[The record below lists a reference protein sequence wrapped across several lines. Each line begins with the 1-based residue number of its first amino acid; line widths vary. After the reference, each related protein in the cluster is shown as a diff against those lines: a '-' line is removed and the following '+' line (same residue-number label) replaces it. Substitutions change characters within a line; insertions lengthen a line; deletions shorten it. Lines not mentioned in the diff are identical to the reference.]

1 MAKWIL
7 FSSGYALSGP
17 SAVYL
22 SRFDC
27 ICSFLSSS
35 HTRIGLVIVFT
46 MFCLF
51 LVTDMPSAAE
61 TGAPGYPVSSSD
73 PRLDLSTN
81 TPTHALGNYC
91 SPKLDVSADCILF
104 TAWSYACTLFA
115 ERRDL
120 PHIAGTYL
128 RLFQTIFENSFIWRP
143 KRLVTLLN
151 L

>member
-7 FSSGYALSGP
+7 FSSGYSLSGP

-27 ICSFLSSS
+27 ICSFFIFSS

-46 MFCLF
+46 VFCLF

-81 TPTHALGNYC
+81 TPTQALGNYC

-120 PHIAGTYL
+120 PHICRDLPSTLSDNLWKLIYL
-128 RLFQTIFENSFIWRP
+128 AT
-143 KRLVTLLN
+143 LVA
-151 L
+151 